1 MITAS
6 DSTRNTL
13 QLPEYIIN
21 NYAKLVWFIAYKIY
35 RKFPLNGSYDVDD
48 LYQEGIIGL
57 IHAWHRVDENQKEK
71 FSPFATN
78 HIYGRMYNYIFKNF
92 SQVRQDKSTD
102 QRKRFWEE
110 RYRKDS

>member
-57 IHAWHRVDENQKEK
+57 IHAWHRV
-71 FSPFATN
+71 
-78 HIYGRMYNYIFKNF
+78 
-92 SQVRQDKSTD
+92 VR
-102 QRKRFWEE
+102 FGE
-110 RYRKDS
+110 